1 MTKEQILGIL
11 RHTLTFIGGFFITKG
26 MLTESLSAEL
36 IGGVMALVGTIWSI
50 ASKKAA

>member
-1 MTKEQILGIL
+1 MK
-11 RHTLTFIGGFFITKG
+11 IGGFFITKG

-36 IGGVMALVGTIWSI
+36 IGGVMGLVGTIWSI